1 MKEIDSDSVV
11 DLIFQLNWKSGRAWH
26 TDCYQ
31 AGRVNIWRDYI
42 PPDLYDSLRNKQ
54 PGDRVEL
61 RLNACDLIKN
71 SENHRLIKV
80 KDSQIDR
87 HFSGLTVDVP
97 GTGRFYPKG
106 MLKGI
111 AGVFKANME
120 PFRCVEKNNGHI
132 TVDFNHPLAGKE
144 LLLSAV
150 IGKIETK
157 EYERG
162 GISVDWIGE
171 LTAGPGMQARWK
183 NSQTDF
189 FSGDVFSREDERADA
204 LFYGKP
210 RFTQHLD
217 DTAIEMVRNTYGRF
231 LTDGMRVLDLMSSWQ
246 SHLPGA
252 LRLDRAVGLGL
263 NEKELKKNPRLSEYV
278 VRDLN
283 SDPALPFE
291 SGAFDAVICTVS
303 VEYLTKPLAVFE
315 EIGRVLR
322 KDGYF
327 ILTFSNRWF
336 PTKAIKVWKEIHEFE
351 RMGLVLEYFIR
362 SGGFKELQ
370 TYSFRG
376 LPRPHDDKY
385 FPDLI
390 FSDPIY
396 AVWGQKS

>member
-1 MKEIDSDSVV
+1 MRKIDSDSIV
-11 DLIFQLNWKSGRAWH
+11 DLIFQLNWKSSQASH

-31 AGRVNIWRDYI
+31 AGMVNVWRDYI
-42 PPDLYDSLRNKQ
+42 PPDLLDSLRNKQ

-61 RLNACDLIKN
+61 RLNTAELIKG
-71 SENHRLIKV
+71 SENHKLMKV
-80 KDSQIDR
+80 KTSQIDR

-97 GTGRFYPKG
+97 GNGRFYPKG

-111 AGVFKANME
+111 AGVFKVNME

-144 LLLSAV
+144 LLLSAM
-150 IGKIETK
+150 IGKIEAK
-157 EYERG
+157 DYERG

-171 LTAGPGMQARWK
+171 LMAGPGMQARWK

-189 FSGDVFSREDERADA
+189 FSGGAFSREDERGDA

-252 LRLDRAVGLGL
+252 LQLDRAVGLGL
-263 NEKELKKNPRLSEYV
+263 NEKELKKNPRLSEHV
-278 VRDLN
+278 VQDLN
-283 SDPALPFE
+283 SDPALPFD

-303 VEYLTKPLAVFE
+303 VEYLTRPLAVFE

-362 SGGFKELQ
+362 SGAFKGLQ

-376 LPRPHDDKY
+376 LPRPHTDKY
-385 FPDLI
+385 FPDLM

-396 AVWGQKS
+396 AVWGQRK